1 MVYKQSLH
9 LRSVYILVYIGFIG
23 LILFLLLRPSIDFHA
38 QSPIESS
45 RTEIVSAA
53 FDQLRLLGMDTD
65 SLKTLTRRYQR
76 EELYE
81 VKSNPES
88 GTVGTNPIELRASG
102 VPLSGWSVLIAKS
115 YDIFTGITSDEVVFD
130 QIGHAVMTFD
140 PQGRVRTFRGHPQN
154 NDSFIGGANLLE
166 ASNKILNQFGYDPQ
180 SYILSDTVTMVDLT
194 RDFESLETDE
204 NSESFQQISNELR
217 WISRE
222 NRGTGPATITLNYI
236 PTLKDSLNS
245 DVGTTEYGI
254 RLENFYASYH
264 ELDTASL
271 SNQNPETSEIIFL
284 VASMILLIL
293 LVLVVGFRQLFRGEV
308 VWRRAIILFV
318 LILIGMMIYRGLTMA
333 NLYYQ
338 ILMGSVVLFDLVM
351 YIFIAAIAA
360 AFTSLAYVTW
370 EGLGRKQEQE
380 QIPHID
386 AIWSGNVYQQKI
398 GKAILAGYG
407 YAGLALALW
416 AFGLYG
422 FKMVY
427 FQYDGQLGFIEPS
440 SLFPSFAILINSWL
454 YSWYVALACIAVVVS
469 LIMNFVKQSSIQVLV
484 GSAFTALFI
493 SQSFMFVDVTGT
505 IFQKWVVFFLLS
517 IPLVLAFKYY
527 GVITASIS
535 VWVLFMIVRLFVYF
549 GSPDSMISLQG
560 SILLMSLMVPLG
572 VGLVFHHFGRNNL
585 RDVKFVPEYEQRMKK
600 QMRMEREF
608 QIAKESQYALLPKSA
623 PVIPNV
629 DVKGFFIPSFD
640 VGGDFY
646 EHVIKTDDHGN
657 VKDLF
662 LTVVDVSGKGM
673 KAALTAIFTSGLILS
688 RVKSRDCDPAHII
701 RDVNELLQER
711 VERQMF
717 VTCVLAMYEV
727 ESRLLKYV
735 NAGHC
740 QPVLIRDGEV
750 RFLDA
755 NAPRFPMGVK
765 GHVPYVDSEIQLQ
778 KGDTVFFYSD
788 GLPEAKSLNGEMF
801 EYERVPELFNRIS
814 SQETSSA
821 AICEKIKQEMLNFSD
836 YELADDLTLV
846 VLKV

>member
-1 MVYKQSLH
+1 MH

-45 RTEIVSAA
+45 RTESVSAA
-53 FDQLRLLGMDTD
+53 FDQLRQLGMDTD
-65 SLKTLTRRYQR
+65 SLKTLARRYQR
-76 EELYE
+76 SELYE
-81 VKSNPES
+81 VKANPETGS
-88 GTVGTNPIELRASG
+88 IGTNPIELRASG
-102 VPLSGWSVLIAKS
+102 VPLSGWSILFAQS
-115 YDIFTGITSDEVVFD
+115 YDIFTGITSDEVVFN
-130 QIGHAVMTFD
+130 QIGHAVLTFD
-140 PQGRVRTFRGHPQN
+140 PQGRVRTFRGHPEN
-154 NDSFIGGANLLE
+154 NDSFISGENLLE
-166 ASNKILNQFGYDPQ
+166 ASNKILSQFGYDPQ
-180 SYILSDTVTMVDLT
+180 RYILSDTMTMVDLT
-194 RDFESLETDE
+194 QDFESV
-204 NSESFQQISNELR
+204 ESTNNDNNQASNELK
-217 WISRE
+217 WIARE
-222 NRGTGPATITLNYI
+222 NRGTGPATITMNYI
-236 PTLKDSLNS
+236 PISVDSLNS
-245 DVGTTEYGI
+245 VAGMSESGI
-254 RLENFYASYH
+254 RLERFYASYH
-264 ELDTASL
+264 ELDTSDL
-271 SNQNPETSEIIFL
+271 SNQNPETSDIIFS
-284 VASMILLIL
+284 VVSMILLIL
-293 LVLVVGFRQLFRGEV
+293 MILVVGFRQLFRGEV
-308 VWRRAIILFV
+308 VWKRAILLFV
-318 LILIGMMIYRGLTMA
+318 LILIGMMLYRGLTMA

-338 ILMGSVVLFDLVM
+338 ILMGTVVLFDLVM
-351 YIFIAAIAA
+351 YMFIAAIAA

-407 YAGLALALW
+407 YAGLALAMW

-422 FKMVY
+422 FNLVY

-440 SLFPSFAILINSWL
+440 SLFPSFSILVNSWL
-454 YSWYVALACIAVVVS
+454 YSWYVALACIAVVLS
-469 LIMNFVKQSSIQVLV
+469 LIMNFVKQSTIQVLV

-493 SQSFMFVDVTGT
+493 SQSFLFVDVTGT

-549 GSPDSMISLQG
+549 GSPDSVVGLQG
-560 SILLMSLMVPLG
+560 IILLMSLMVPLG
-572 VGLVFHHFGRNNL
+572 VGIVFHHFGRNNL
-585 RDVKFVPEYEQRMKK
+585 RDVKFVPEYEQRIKK

-623 PVIPNV
+623 PVIPNI

-646 EHVIKTDDHGN
+646 EHVVKVDEKGN

-717 VTCVLAMYEV
+717 VTCVLAKYEV
-727 ESRLLKYV
+727 ESRILKYV

-740 QPVLIRDGEV
+740 QPVLIRDGNV

-755 NAPRFPMGVK
+755 KTPRFPMGVK
-765 GHVPYVDSEIQLQ
+765 GYVPYVDSEIQLLQ
-778 KGDTVFFYSD
+778 GDTVFFYSD
-788 GLPEAKSLNGEMF
+788 GLPEAKSLNGEMYD
-801 EYERVPELFNRIS
+801 YERVPELFKRIS
-814 SQETSSA
+814 SEETSSA

>member
-1 MVYKQSLH
+1 MH

-45 RTEIVSAA
+45 RTETIKES
-53 FDQLRLLGMDTD
+53 FKQLRQLGMDTD
-65 SLKTLTRRYQR
+65 SLKTIARRYQR

-81 VKSNPES
+81 INANPES
-88 GTVGTNPIELRASG
+88 GTGGTNPIELRASG
-102 VPLSGWSVLIAKS
+102 VPLSGWSVLFAKR

-130 QIGHAVMTFD
+130 EIGHAYITFD
-140 PQGRVRTFRGHPQN
+140 LQGRVRTFRGHPKN
-154 NDSFIGGANLLE
+154 NDSFVRGANLLE
-166 ASNKILNQFGYDPQ
+166 VSNKILNQFGYDSQ
-180 SYILSDTVTMVDLT
+180 SYILSDTVTMIDLT
-194 RDFESLETDE
+194 RDFESLKSGE
-204 NSESFQQISNELR
+204 NNESVQQISNELR
-217 WISRE
+217 WISRG
-222 NRGTGPATITLNYI
+222 NRSIGPAAITMKYI
-236 PTLKDSLNS
+236 PMMGDSLYS
-245 DVGTTEYGI
+245 DVLDSEYGI

-271 SNQNPETSEIIFL
+271 SNQNPETSEIIY
-284 VASMILLIL
+284 VVGSIILLIL
-293 LVLVVGFRQLFRGEV
+293 LILISGFRQLFLGEV

-318 LILIGMMIYRGLTMA
+318 LILIGLLLYRGLTMA

-338 ILMGSVVLFDLVM
+338 ILMGSVVLFDLVTYM
-351 YIFIAAIAA
+351 FIAAISA

-427 FQYDGQLGFIEPS
+427 FQYDGQLGFLEPS
-440 SLFPSFAILINSWL
+440 SSFPSFAILVNSWL

-469 LIMNFVKQSSIQVLV
+469 LIMNYVKQSSIQVLI

-505 IFQKWVVFFLLS
+505 IFQKWAVFFLLS

-527 GVITASIS
+527 GIITATISI
-535 VWVLFMIVRLFVYF
+535 WVLFMIVRLFVYF
-549 GSPDSMISLQG
+549 GSPDFMIGLQG
-560 SILLMSLMVPLG
+560 SILLITLMVPLG
-572 VGLVFHHFGRNNL
+572 TGLILHHFGRNNL

-623 PVIPNV
+623 PIIPNV

-646 EHVIKTDDHGN
+646 EHVVKSDDHGN

-688 RVKSRDCDPAHII
+688 RMKSRDCDPAHII
-701 RDVNELLQER
+701 RDVNVLLKER
-711 VERQMF
+711 VDRQMF
-717 VTCVLAMYEV
+717 VTCVLAKYEV
-727 ESRLLKYV
+727 ESQILKYV

-740 QPVLIRDGEV
+740 QPVLIRNGEALI
-750 RFLDA
+750 LDA
-755 NAPRFPMGVK
+755 KAPRFPMGVK
-765 GHVPYVDSEIQLQ
+765 GYVPYVDSEVQLQ
-778 KGDTVFFYSD
+778 DGDTVFFYSD
-788 GLPEAKSLNGEMF
+788 GLPEAKSLHGEMF
-801 EYERVPELFNRIS
+801 EYERVPELFKRIS
-814 SQETSSA
+814 ADETSSM
-821 AICEKIKQEMLNFSD
+821 AICEKIKNEMLNFSD